1 MAEHSPGSVPFSAAC
16 ERNKGPI
23 LAMLR
28 QWLPAAARVLEIGSG
43 TGQHAAHFCGQLAGL
58 RWQPSELPS
67 GLAELQLSLS
77 QLQPLAMAPGAE
89 LSPPLPLDVDATD
102 SWPDQRF
109 QAVFT
114 ANTLH
119 IMAASS
125 IPNLLSG
132 SAAVLGAGGLL
143 LIYGPFHD
151 GGRHTAASNEA
162 FDVQLRAL
170 DPAMGVRD
178 AELVIALADQ
188 RGLRLSRDEPMP
200 ANNRLLVF
208 VRQGKA

>member
-1 MAEHSPGSVPFSAAC
+1 MPFSAAC

-28 QWLPAAARVLEIGSG
+28 QWLPAGARVLEIGSG
-43 TGQHAAHFCGQLAGL
+43 TGQHAAHFCAQLAGL
-58 RWQPSELPS
+58 RWQPSERPS
-67 GLAELQLSLS
+67 GLAELRLSLS
-77 QLQPLAMAPGAE
+77 ELGPLAMAPGAE
-89 LSPPLPLDVDATD
+89 LAPPLCLDVDAGH

-119 IMAASS
+119 IMAAGS

-151 GGRHTAASNEA
+151 GGRYTAASNEA
-162 FDVQLRAL
+162 FDAQLRAL
-170 DPAMGVRD
+170 DAAMGVRD

-208 VRQGKA
+208 VRQDEA